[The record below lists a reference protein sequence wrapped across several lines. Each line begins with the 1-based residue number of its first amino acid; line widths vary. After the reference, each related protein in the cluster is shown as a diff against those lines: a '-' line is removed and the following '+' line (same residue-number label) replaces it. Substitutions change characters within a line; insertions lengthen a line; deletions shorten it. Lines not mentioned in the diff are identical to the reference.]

1 MSSGGTYC
9 AAPGGVSVRDD
20 RSTLALACRLW
31 QDGAV
36 MDALAG
42 VSGGATM
49 DLAAAGTSA
58 VAMSVLKSTENLVA
72 DEMSRLMASIGVG
85 TRVNTSA

>member
-1 MSSGGTYC
+1 
-9 AAPGGVSVRDD
+9 
-20 RSTLALACRLW
+20 
-31 QDGAV
+31 

-42 VSGGATM
+42 VGGGATM

-72 DEMSRLMASIGVG
+72 DEMARLMASIGIG
-85 TRVNTSA
+85 TRVNASA